1 MITDNL
7 LSFAG
12 IGVAVSMVGA
22 AGVNIASPN
31 TIDILGSG
39 VGTAPANIIGN
50 RTLFGEDSGIG
61 GERPQIQ
68 FSVGTAFTTATSA
81 TLNIAFQT
89 APDTGIGGGYQPGTW
104 QTLNET
110 GPMTAAQL
118 TAGAIAQLDWPPE
131 FPANAQNRFIRLLFQ
146 VPSGTDFTAG
156 TILMTTTMVTDRQA
170 NKYAPRNY
178 NV

>member
-7 LSFAG
+7 LQFAG

-22 AGVNIASPN
+22 AGVNIAFPEV
-31 TIDILGSG
+31 IDILGSG
-39 VGTAPANIIGN
+39 VGTAPQNIIGN

-61 GERPQIQ
+61 GKRPQIQ
-68 FSVGTAFTTATSA
+68 FAVGTGFVTADSA
-81 TLNIAFQT
+81 TLNIAFQS
-89 APDTGIGGGYQPGTW
+89 APDTGVGGGYLPGTW

-118 TAGAIAQLDWPPE
+118 IAGAIAQLDWPPA
-131 FPANAQNRFIRLLFQ
+131 FPANAQNRFLRLLGQLPTGEF
-146 VPSGTDFTAG
+146 FTAG
-156 TILMTTTMVTDRQA
+156 TLFATTTMVTDRQA

-178 NV
+178 NA